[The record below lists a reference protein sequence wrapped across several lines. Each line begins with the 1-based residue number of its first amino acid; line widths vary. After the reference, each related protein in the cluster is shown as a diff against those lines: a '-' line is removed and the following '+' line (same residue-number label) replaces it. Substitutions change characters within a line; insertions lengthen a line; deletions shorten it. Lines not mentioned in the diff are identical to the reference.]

1 MHHLL
6 SEGLYGP
13 FRALLCSPGLGLL
26 ECGKGDVE
34 FRSRC
39 LPLISPRMARFAVG
53 ASRLRVGAPF
63 LRPPPPQ
70 YVVLLLG
77 ILHLPLSGRW
87 LKQMAMSVSTFL
99 SELRP
104 LVQVLWILGV
114 FGDVQLFGQTQVA
127 RSVSFGVR
135 RCMCQNGPLYL
146 S

>member
-1 MHHLL
+1 MEFDSLRNRVHEDAKHPCVVVICTTYF

-13 FRALLCSPGLGLL
+13 FRAVALFTRLGLL

-39 LPLISPRMARFAVG
+39 LPLVSPRMARFAVG

-87 LKQMAMSVSTFL
+87 LKQMAMSVATFL
-99 SELRP
+99 SKL
-104 LVQVLWILGV
+104 
-114 FGDVQLFGQTQVA
+114 
-127 RSVSFGVR
+127 
-135 RCMCQNGPLYL
+135 
-146 S
+146 